1 VTRGLAAALLLGTAA
16 SAQDLSIAP
25 PSRPGDPPS
34 ADGVEAA
41 PAPAGSVASAGGGT
55 MRVLDKINGT
65 FTDLDLTSGETV
77 EVGSLTVTLGEC
89 RYPADNPA
97 GDAFALVSIRAVKD
111 DAAVFEGW
119 MIASSPALSAM
130 DHPRYDVWALRC
142 QGT

>member
-1 VTRGLAAALLLGTAA
+1 MRLPLAALLMLGTAV
-16 SAQDLSIAP
+16 SAQDLSIEP
-25 PSRPGDPPS
+25 PSRPSVPP
-34 ADGVEAA
+34 ADGAE
-41 PAPAGSVASAGGGT
+41 PPRAPAGSVASAGGGI

-65 FTDLDLTSGETV
+65 FTDLDLAKGATA
-77 EVGSLTVTLGEC
+77 EVGSLTVTMGEC

-97 GDAFALVSIRAVKD
+97 GDAFALVSIRTRED

-130 DHPRYDVWALRC
+130 DHPRYDVWTLRC

>member
-1 VTRGLAAALLLGTAA
+1 
-16 SAQDLSIAP
+16 
-25 PSRPGDPPS
+25 
-34 ADGVEAA
+34 
-41 PAPAGSVASAGGGT
+41 
-55 MRVLDKINGT
+55 M
-65 FTDLDLTSGETV
+65 
-77 EVGSLTVTLGEC
+77 TLGEC

-97 GDAFALVSIRAVKD
+97 GDAFALVSIRTIQD